1 VRSSDIGRR
10 LSKLE
15 AAGRPDLEEAREREE
30 ERERIRE
37 QAEHA
42 NRCGWGEKTDRWPL
56 FEIDEDGNV
65 FCTHDG
71 KPVTDSRQ
79 ILAEEFYWLEV
90 GWGASPGLVHDEAA
104 QTFYTL
110 DGELALSREYV
121 SLPNLM
127 GPGREEGLK
136 GGRGKL

>member
-1 VRSSDIGRR
+1 VIKRR
-10 LSKLE
+10 LDKLE
-15 AAGRPDLEEAREREE
+15 QRARIRTTEDTREREE
-30 ERERIRE
+30 ERQRIRE

-42 NRCGWGEKTDRWPL
+42 NRCGSEERVGRWPF

-65 FCTHDG
+65 SCTYDG

-79 ILAEEFYWLEV
+79 TLAEQFYWMEV
-90 GWGASPGLVHDEAA
+90 EWGASPGLVHDEEA
-104 QTFYTL
+104 QAFYTL

-127 GPGREEGLK
+127 GPGREEGL
-136 GGRGKL
+136 RGEG